1 MDFYQSLQLDPFILK
16 QKYEKQLLK
25 RKVHVYLF
33 IVLRS
38 LFIVLFAICFIIII
52 TTLFESKHKPYA
64 VVLFCML
71 MSIRFVDFGYKISH
85 SIIGLAI
92 VMFSLLVAPYVQL
105 IKWSVMGMLIHFI
118 LLSSILMATAS
129 DPKMGNASLYGFSY
143 LFIVYSLP
151 KDSLNKN
158 FFTQTSSLLFLFC
171 WFSVLLYRKHREKN
185 KDKSLFKEIFE
196 RHVFAGKIWMLIYA
210 FGISLLIVAG
220 EYVPFQRLMWAGF
233 AFSSIVSSYG
243 LMSIGFKERAVDRII
258 GSLIGCVLFIG
269 ISQFIPLTGSVY

>member
-158 FFTQTSSLLFLFC
+158 FFTQTSSLLFLF
-171 WFSVLLYRKHREKN
+171 LL
-185 KDKSLFKEIFE
+185 
-196 RHVFAGKIWMLIYA
+196 V
-210 FGISLLIVAG
+210 
-220 EYVPFQRLMWAGF
+220 
-233 AFSSIVSSYG
+233 FSSPLQKTSRTKTKACLKRFLKGMYSQEKFGCSSMH
-243 LMSIGFKERAVDRII
+243 LALVF
-258 GSLIGCVLFIG
+258 
-269 ISQFIPLTGSVY
+269 

>member
-1 MDFYQSLQLDPFILK
+1 MTVKNKSKKKGRQQVDFYQSLQLDPFILK
-16 QKYEKQLLK
+16 QKIREAASKKEKCM
-25 RKVHVYLF
+25 YICSLF
-33 IVLRS
+33 LRS

-158 FFTQTSSLLFLFC
+158 FFTQTSSLLFLF
-171 WFSVLLYRKHREKN
+171 F
-185 KDKSLFKEIFE
+185 
-196 RHVFAGKIWMLIYA
+196 
-210 FGISLLIVAG
+210 
-220 EYVPFQRLMWAGF
+220 
-233 AFSSIVSSYG
+233 
-243 LMSIGFKERAVDRII
+243 
-258 GSLIGCVLFIG
+258 
-269 ISQFIPLTGSVY
+269 

>member
-1 MDFYQSLQLDPFILK
+1 MTVKIKVKERTTTGGFYQSLQLDPFILK

-196 RHVFAGKIWMLIYA
+196 RHVFAGKNLDAHLCIWH
-210 FGISLLIVAG
+210 
-220 EYVPFQRLMWAGF
+220 
-233 AFSSIVSSYG
+233 
-243 LMSIGFKERAVDRII
+243 
-258 GSLIGCVLFIG
+258 
-269 ISQFIPLTGSVY
+269 